1 LSQHARTFTGIHQE
15 IAMKID
21 PSLKIT
27 PPASND
33 ARPAQTQVNQSP
45 TNDQTDV
52 RLSSRAAELA
62 QMESQLSSIP
72 LVDRARVES
81 IKETIASGQ
90 YAINSGNIASSLLD
104 SVKEMLHAAK

>member
-1 LSQHARTFTGIHQE
+1 VCCRITLPVQLQE

-21 PSLKIT
+21 PSLKLT
-27 PPASND
+27 PPISGD
-33 ARPAQTQVNQSP
+33 ARPAQTQVNQRAQP
-45 TNDQTDV
+45 DQTEV
-52 RLSSRAAELA
+52 RLSARASELA
-62 QMESQLSSIP
+62 QMESQLASIP
-72 LVDRARVES
+72 MVDRARVES